1 VPIHDQG
8 YRRYDGSR
16 EALGRA
22 WTVIASTGMRTL
34 IGRRLFLL
42 LLAVAWLPFVVRAG
56 QLYAAANFPSASFL
70 AVTARTFR
78 DFLDTQGFFVFF
90 ITIYVGAGLVAND
103 RRANALQ
110 IYLSKPL
117 TRTEYIA
124 GKLSILM
131 VFLIFVTWLPAILLL
146 LVQVLFA
153 GNLVFLRA
161 NLFLLPAITVF
172 SLVQVLMSSFSMLA
186 LSSLSRS
193 SRFVAVMYAGLVFFS
208 DAIADVIEAITGGTS
223 SAWVSLTGN
232 LAQIGDAVFRLPH
245 RYDVPVVVSLAII
258 AALIGLSVM
267 ILERRV
273 RGVEV
278 VV

>member
-1 VPIHDQG
+1 
-8 YRRYDGSR
+8 
-16 EALGRA
+16 
-22 WTVIASTGMRTL
+22 
-34 IGRRLFLL
+34 
-42 LLAVAWLPFVVRAG
+42 
-56 QLYAAANFPSASFL
+56 
-70 AVTARTFR
+70 
-78 DFLDTQGFFVFF
+78 
-90 ITIYVGAGLVAND
+90 
-103 RRANALQ
+103 
-110 IYLSKPL
+110 
-117 TRTEYIA
+117 
-124 GKLSILM
+124 
-131 VFLIFVTWLPAILLL
+131 
-146 LVQVLFA
+146 
-153 GNLVFLRA
+153 VFLRA